1 MSIIGSLETFS
12 LPELFRLIDSGSK
25 TAELIIQPPQEYRP
39 FKAINDYPVGTYH
52 LWFYRGQLVALTSNR
67 LDHLDLITLI
77 EKQRWT
83 NRDNLNQLADTCP
96 ANLPLGVYLD
106 KKKILKKDKL
116 KSLFQLQLHQ
126 VYKLFNLSSGKFQL
140 KVISEQSLQPTSTI
154 MPWLEMT
161 GHSIQAVKVNILALR
176 MLKNWDIFTEKLPE
190 SSSALQQLVYQ
201 PILRLTPLEQHI
213 WQIAFGTMS
222 LEELTQIHNLSL
234 LKVQKAAFGLMMA
247 RLVEEIPLA
256 HFKSQRSNNSNSQL
270 SLSSTPIAV
279 SSNSKNNGSQLT
291 VTQPYRLAPPKATR
305 SAIINTTSPPS
316 THQTSIVTFSDS
328 KLPNGKQ
335 NTIPTAATKVPLKAK
350 PKVNSSLLRRLINF
364 LRSKL

>member
-52 LWFYRGQLVALTSNR
+52 LWFYRGQLVTLTSNR

-77 EKQRWT
+77 EKHRWT
-83 NRDNLNQLADTCP
+83 NRGDLNQLADTCP

-106 KKKILKKDKL
+106 KKKILKKERL

-126 VYKLFNLSSGKFQL
+126 AYKLFNLSSGKFQL
-140 KVISEQSLQPTSTI
+140 KVISEQSLQPTSST

-190 SSSALQQLVYQ
+190 PSSALQQLVYQ
-201 PILRLTPLEQHI
+201 PILRLTPLEQQI

-222 LEELTQIHNLSL
+222 LEELTQIHNVSL

-256 HFKSQRSNNSNSQL
+256 HFKSNKNSHSNSQL
-270 SLSSTPIAV
+270 SLPSTAIAV
-279 SSNSKNNGSQLT
+279 NSNSKNNGSQLT
-291 VTQPYRLAPPKATR
+291 MTQPYRLAPPKATR
-305 SAIINTTSPPS
+305 STITNTTSSLS

-328 KLPNGKQ
+328 KLQNGKP
-335 NTIPTAATKVPLKAK
+335 NTIPTAATKVPLTAK

>member
-52 LWFYRGQLVALTSNR
+52 LWFYRGQLVTLTSNR
-67 LDHLDLITLI
+67 LDHTDLITLI
-77 EKQRWT
+77 EKHRWT
-83 NRDNLNQLADTCP
+83 NRDDLNYFADACP
-96 ANLPLGVYLD
+96 TNLPLGVYLH
-106 KKKILKKDKL
+106 KKKILKKEKL

-140 KVISEQSLQPTSTI
+140 KVISEQSLQPSSSM

-176 MLKNWDIFTEKLPE
+176 MLKNWGVFTEKLPE
-190 SSSALQQLVYQ
+190 PSSALQQLVYQ
-201 PILRLTPLEQHI
+201 PTLRLTPLEQQI

-234 LKVQKAAFGLMMA
+234 VKVQKAAFRLMMA

-256 HFKSQRSNNSNSQL
+256 HFKSHKNSNSQL
-270 SLSSTPIAV
+270 SFPSPAMTV
-279 SSNSKNNGSQLT
+279 TSNSGNNARQITTIPDS
-291 VTQPYRLAPPKATR
+291 YRLAPPSATR
-305 SAIINTTSPPS
+305 SVIATDTSPLP
-316 THQTSIVTFSDS
+316 TRQTSIVTFSSS
-328 KLPNGKQ
+328 KLQNEKQ
-335 NTIPTAATKVPLKAK
+335 NAIPTAATTVSLTAK
-350 PKVNSSLLRRLINF
+350 PKVNPSLLRRLINF

>member
-52 LWFYRGQLVALTSNR
+52 LWFYRGQLVTLTSNR

-83 NRDNLNQLADTCP
+83 NRGNLSHLVDTCP

-106 KKKILKKDKL
+106 KKKILKQERL

-140 KVISEQSLQPTSTI
+140 KVISEQSLQPTSSM

-190 SSSALQQLVYQ
+190 PSSALQQLVYQ
-201 PILRLTPLEQHI
+201 PILHLTPLEQQI

-234 LKVQKAAFGLMMA
+234 VKVQKAAFRMMMA

-256 HFKSQRSNNSNSQL
+256 YFKSHRNSNSQL
-270 SLSSTPIAV
+270 SFPSPAMSVA
-279 SSNSKNNGSQLT
+279 SNSENNDSQLT
-291 VTQPYRLAPPKATR
+291 IPNSYRL
-305 SAIINTTSPPS
+305 
-316 THQTSIVTFSDS
+316 
-328 KLPNGKQ
+328 
-335 NTIPTAATKVPLKAK
+335 
-350 PKVNSSLLRRLINF
+350 
-364 LRSKL
+364 

>member
-12 LPELFRLIDSGSK
+12 LPELFRLVDSGSK

-52 LWFYRGQLVALTSNR
+52 LWFYRGQLVTITSNR

-83 NRDNLNQLADTCP
+83 KKNDFYNFVDKCP
-96 ANLPLGVYLD
+96 ANIPLGVYLHRRKVI
-106 KKKILKKDKL
+106 KKEKL

-126 VYKLFNLSSGKFQL
+126 IYKLFNLSAGKFQL
-140 KVISEQSLQPTSTI
+140 KVISEQSLQPTTNT
-154 MPWLEMT
+154 MPWSEMT

-190 SSSALQQLVYQ
+190 PSSALQQLVYQ
-201 PILRLTPLEQHI
+201 PTLHLTPLEQKI

-234 LKVQKAAFGLMMA
+234 LEVQKAAFRLMMG
-247 RLVEEIPLA
+247 RLLEEIPLA
-256 HFKSQRSNNSNSQL
+256 HFKSNRNGNSQRSL
-270 SLSSTPIAV
+270 ASSAITMT
-279 SSNSKNNGSQLT
+279 SKTKNNGSQLA
-291 VTQPYRLAPPKATR
+291 VSEPYKLTSTNSPR
-305 SAIINTTSPPS
+305 SAIVTTSPLP
-316 THQTSIVTFSDS
+316 THQTSMVTFSNS
-328 KLPNGKQ
+328 NLENEQQ
-335 NTIPTAATKVPLKAK
+335 NTIPVKKVPSMEK
-350 PKVNSSLLRRLINF
+350 PKVNPSLLRRLINF

>member
-52 LWFYRGQLVALTSNR
+52 LWFYRGQLVTLTSNR
-67 LDHLDLITLI
+67 LDHLDLVTLI
-77 EKQRWT
+77 EKHKWT
-83 NRDNLNQLADTCP
+83 NRDDLNHFANTCP
-96 ANLPLGVYLD
+96 ANLPLGVYLH
-106 KKKILKKDKL
+106 KKKILKKEKL

-126 VYKLFNLSSGKFQL
+126 AYKLFNLSSGKFQL
-140 KVISEQSLQPTSTI
+140 KVISEQSLQPSFRM
-154 MPWLEMT
+154 MPWSEMT

-176 MLKNWDIFTEKLPE
+176 MLKNWGIFTEKLPE

-201 PILRLTPLEQHI
+201 PTLRLTPLEQQI

-234 LKVQKAAFGLMMA
+234 LKVQKAAFSLIMA
-247 RLVEEIPLA
+247 RLVEEIPLV
-256 HFKSQRSNNSNSQL
+256 HFKSHKNSNSQL
-270 SLSSTPIAV
+270 SLPSPAMTVA
-279 SSNSKNNGSQLT
+279 SNSKNNGSQLAISESYG
-291 VTQPYRLAPPKATR
+291 VAPQTSRGSIIAATN
-305 SAIINTTSPPS
+305 SPLSTS
-316 THQTSIVTFSDS
+316 QTSIVTFSS
-328 KLPNGKQ
+328 SELQNEKQ
-335 NTIPTAATKVPLKAK
+335 NTIPTAATKVPSAEK
-350 PKVNSSLLRRLINF
+350 PKVNPSLLRRLINF

>member
-52 LWFYRGQLVALTSNR
+52 LWFYRGQLVTLTSNR

-83 NRDNLNQLADTCP
+83 NRGDLNQLADTCP

-106 KKKILKKDKL
+106 KKKILKKERL

-140 KVISEQSLQPTSTI
+140 KVISEQSLQPTSSI

-176 MLKNWDIFTEKLPE
+176 MLKNWNIFTEKLPE

-201 PILRLTPLEQHI
+201 PILRLTPLEQQI

-222 LEELTQIHNLSL
+222 LEELTQIHNVSL

-256 HFKSQRSNNSNSQL
+256 HFKNHKNSNSQL
-270 SLSSTPIAV
+270 SLPSPAMSVA
-279 SSNSKNNGSQLT
+279 SNSKNNGSQLT
-291 VTQPYRLAPPKATR
+291 MTQPYRLAPPKATR
-305 SAIINTTSPPS
+305 SAITNTTSSLS

-328 KLPNGKQ
+328 KLQNGKP

-350 PKVNSSLLRRLINF
+350 PKVNSSLLKRLINF